1 MSPDKIKKA
10 VVWLKGNT
18 ETFGKPAD
26 EKGKWGAWGQ
36 MNVNAECK
44 EGPFFPG
51 RWWFVYFGAN
61 FLKEGILSF
70 PLCGPML

>member
-26 EKGKWGAWGQ
+26 EKGK
-36 MNVNAECK
+36 
-44 EGPFFPG
+44 
-51 RWWFVYFGAN
+51 
-61 FLKEGILSF
+61 
-70 PLCGPML
+70 